1 MARFRGIL
9 FIPFLFLLLAIQ
21 PGAAQDTGTTA
32 PKKPTATPASGATKG
47 KTTVA
52 GKKGTKTAK
61 KKAPAKKP
69 ATQAAAKPAPLT
81 PEITHRITNEI
92 RSRYN
97 VPPQVSISVSEPKAG
112 TMAGYDDLVVS
123 FTGGTNTTHH
133 DFLISTDR
141 KTLAHLEKMD
151 VSQDLMSKIDVK
163 GRPVRGNSNAK
174 VTIIN
179 FDDFQCPFCS
189 RLHATLF
196 ENVFKDYADRIKVIY
211 KDYPLIE
218 IHPWA
223 MHAAIDG
230 NCLGEQNAPAYWDF
244 ADYIHANQ
252 KQMAGKSRT
261 DAFQNIDNLAKEQA
275 QKHQLD
281 ADKLQA
287 CMQKQDETAVRASMA
302 EGDKLGV
309 DSTPTLF
316 INGERFTGA
325 VPESELRAALDRALA
340 DNAQQAPANAKN

>member
-1 MARFRGIL
+1 LYDEVILLFRFRGI
-9 FIPFLFLLLAIQ
+9 FLNTFLLILLAAQ
-21 PGAAQDTGTTA
+21 PGISQSSGTAPPKKAGATGTSTSKSDA
-32 PKKPTATPASGATKG
+32 
-47 KTTVA
+47 
-52 GKKGTKTAK
+52 KTAK
-61 KKAPAKKP
+61 KD
-69 ATQAAAKPAPLT
+69 TAAQPVAKPARLT
-81 PEITHRITNEI
+81 PEITHRITTEI

-97 VPPQVSISVSEPKAG
+97 VPPQVTISVSEPKASA
-112 TMAGYDDLVVS
+112 MPGYDDLVVS
-123 FTGGTNTTHH
+123 FSGGTNTTHH

-141 KTLAHLEKMD
+141 KTLAHLEQMD
-151 VSQDLMSKIDVK
+151 ISQDLMSKIDVK
-163 GRPVRGNSNAK
+163 GRPVKGNPSAK

-189 RLHATLF
+189 RLHSTLF
-196 ENVFKDYADRIKVIY
+196 ENVFKDYADRVKVIY

-230 NCLGEQNAPAYWDF
+230 NCLGEQNSPAYWDF

-281 ADKLQA
+281 ANKLQA
-287 CMQKQDETAVRASMA
+287 CMQKQDESGVRASMA

-325 VPESELRAALDRALA
+325 VPEEELRSALDRALA
-340 DNAQQAPANAKN
+340 DSAQQTPANAKN

>member
-1 MARFRGIL
+1 LARFGGV
-9 FIPFLFLLLAIQ
+9 FLIIFFLGLLAVQ
-21 PGAAQDTGTTA
+21 PGTSQSTA
-32 PKKPTATPASGATKG
+32 PKNGGAKDTSQAPKKTDKAAPPSASLPALS
-47 KTTVA
+47 
-52 GKKGTKTAK
+52 
-61 KKAPAKKP
+61 
-69 ATQAAAKPAPLT
+69 
-81 PEITHRITNEI
+81 PEITHRITTEI

-97 VPPQVSISVSEPKAG
+97 VSPQVTISLSDPKPG
-112 TMAGYDDLVVS
+112 TIAGYDDLVVT
-123 FTGGTNTTHH
+123 FTGGPNSTHH

-141 KTLAHLEKMD
+141 KTLARLEKID
-151 VSQDLMSKIDVK
+151 ISQDLMSKIDVK
-163 GRPVRGNSNAK
+163 GRAIKGNPGAK
-174 VTIIN
+174 VTIVN

-189 RLHATLF
+189 RMHAALF
-196 ENVFKDYADRIKVIY
+196 ASVFKDYAEKIRVIY

-230 NCLGEQNAPAYWDF
+230 NCLGEQNGPAYWDF

-252 KQMAGKSRT
+252 KLVAGKSRT
-261 DAFQNIDNLAKEQA
+261 EAFANLDNAAKEQA

-287 CMQKQDETAVRASMA
+287 CVQKQDESAVRASMA

-325 VPESELRAALDRALA
+325 VPEEELRAALDRALA
-340 DNAQQAPANAKN
+340 DSGQQAPANAKN

>member
-1 MARFRGIL
+1 LARFGGI
-9 FIPFLFLLLAIQ
+9 FLNIFLLVFLAVQLGISQ
-21 PGAAQDTGTTA
+21 STAPTSPKKDGATGT
-32 PKKPTATPASGATKG
+32 PA
-47 KTTVA
+47 A
-52 GKKGTKTAK
+52 GKNAAGKSGPQTSK
-61 KKAPAKKP
+61 KKP
-69 ATQAAAKPAPLT
+69 AKAKEPPTQPAAKLVPLT
-81 PEITHRITNEI
+81 PETTHRITTEI

-97 VPPQVSISVSEPKAG
+97 VPPQVTISISGPKPG
-112 TMAGYDDLVVS
+112 NMSGFDDLVVT
-123 FTGGTNTTHH
+123 FTGGTNSTHH

-141 KTLAHLEKMD
+141 KTLAHVEKID
-151 VSQDLMSKIDVK
+151 ISQDLMSKIDVK
-163 GRPVRGNSNAK
+163 GRPVKGNASAK
-174 VTIIN
+174 VTIVN

-189 RLHATLF
+189 RMHSTLF
-196 ENVFKDYADRIKVIY
+196 SDVFKDYADKIKVIY

-223 MHAAIDG
+223 MHAAIDS

-252 KQMAGKSRT
+252 KLMAGKSRT
-261 DAFQNIDNLAKEQA
+261 DAFLNLDNVAKEQA

-287 CMQKQDETAVRASMA
+287 CIQKQDETAVRASMA
-302 EGDKLGV
+302 EGDTLGV

-325 VPESELRAALDRALA
+325 VPESELRAALQRALA
-340 DNAQQAPANAKN
+340 DTAQQAPANAKN